1 MGPGTGAIAAGIAAR
16 MLRGLAADASWR
28 GDTIARFSNTRKVM
42 TMSRF
47 AQRPGVLVGAATAL
61 VLLVP
66 LVAMQFS
73 DEVDW
78 GVFDFVFAGIFLGVA
93 GLLLEAAVRT
103 PGNIAYRAAAVGI
116 GVAAMAFGYADDAPG
131 LVLFGVLLAGAV
143 LLLELAARTSRNVAA
158 GAAATAIGVAAIV
171 VGNSDDAP
179 GLVLFGLL
187 VIVATVA
194 LGMMTVQ
201 RSR

>member
-1 MGPGTGAIAAGIAAR
+1 
-16 MLRGLAADASWR
+16 
-28 GDTIARFSNTRKVM
+28 
-42 TMSRF
+42 
-47 AQRPGVLVGAATAL
+47 
-61 VLLVP
+61 
-66 LVAMQFS
+66 
-73 DEVDW
+73 
-78 GVFDFVFAGIFLGVA
+78 
-93 GLLLEAAVRT
+93 
-103 PGNIAYRAAAVGI
+103 
-116 GVAAMAFGYADDAPG
+116 MAFGYADDAPG